1 MLSFFSVV
9 HDLLYVRIRLH
20 VSLPFGRP
28 EALPCTIA
36 FPISSYVKRV
46 IDIRVAFSSCI
57 TAIVLGAYLIVLTI
71 HECISIIL

>member
-28 EALPCTIA
+28 EALPSLLH
-36 FPISSYVKRV
+36 FPFL
-46 IDIRVAFSSCI
+46 AM
-57 TAIVLGAYLIVLTI
+57 
-71 HECISIIL
+71 